1 MSASSPLSRFLQW
14 EQQYPDEVFLRQPF
28 QGQWK
33 SWTWKQAGDECR
45 RMAHALQQL
54 HLAPGSHIAVLSK
67 NCAHWIMADVAIMMA
82 GCISVP
88 IYPTLSATAIQPI
101 LEHSDSKA
109 IFIGK
114 LDDFSKQEQG
124 IPANLIR
131 ISFDTYGIKDQYNWS
146 ELIAQQPPLQ
156 QVYDWKHDELL
167 TIIYTSGTTGTPK
180 GVMHTVGNFDAAL
193 TVAIKELRLP
203 QRPDL
208 FSYLPLSH
216 IAERIGIEMNGI
228 YSGAVISFAESIDT
242 FAVNVAEIQPH
253 LFFAVPRL
261 WGKFREGILSKI
273 SQPKLNVL
281 LAIPF
286 LNTVIKK
293 GIKKKLGL
301 SRASHIY
308 SAAAPISVSLLKWFR
323 RLDITIIQAL
333 GMTEDCV
340 YAHFERPFDNKVG
353 SVGKPF
359 TGLQVKLSP
368 EGELRV
374 KSVANT
380 KGYYKEPQL
389 TAELFDEEGFLKTG
403 DLCEYDHDGF
413 LYVIGRLKDQFKTDK
428 GKYISPTPIET
439 KLLANTD
446 IEQTCVVGMG
456 IPQPIALVTISDIGR
471 TKTKEQ
477 LNQSLT
483 TSLQQINPLLENYEQ
498 LEKIVVM
505 KENWTIDNGLLTP
518 TLKVK
523 RNQVE
528 KIHQPYYSNW
538 FHHEEKIVWE

>member
-1 MSASSPLSRFLQW
+1 
-14 EQQYPDEVFLRQPF
+14 
-28 QGQWK
+28 
-33 SWTWKQAGDECR
+33 
-45 RMAHALQQL
+45 
-54 HLAPGSHIAVLSK
+54 
-67 NCAHWIMADVAIMMA
+67 
-82 GCISVP
+82 
-88 IYPTLSATAIQPI
+88 
-101 LEHSDSKA
+101 
-109 IFIGK
+109 
-114 LDDFSKQEQG
+114 
-124 IPANLIR
+124 
-131 ISFDTYGIKDQYNWS
+131 
-146 ELIAQQPPLQ
+146 
-156 QVYDWKHDELL
+156 
-167 TIIYTSGTTGTPK
+167 
-180 GVMHTVGNFDAAL
+180 
-193 TVAIKELRLP
+193 
-203 QRPDL
+203 
-208 FSYLPLSH
+208 
-216 IAERIGIEMNGI
+216 MNGI

-273 SQPKLNVL
+273 PQSKLNVL

-477 LNQSLT
+477 LNQSLVD
-483 TSLQQINPLLENYEQ
+483 SLQQINPLLENYEQ

-528 KIHQPYYSNW
+528 KIHQPYYTDW
-538 FHHEEKIVWE
+538 FHHTAIIVWE

>member
-1 MSASSPLSRFLQW
+1 MPASSPLNSFLQW
-14 EQQYPDEVFLRQPF
+14 EQQFPDEVFLRQPF

-54 HLAPGSHIAVLSK
+54 QLPPGSHVAVLSK

-228 YSGAVISFAESIDT
+228 YSGAMISFAESIDT

-273 SQPKLNVL
+273 SQSKLNVL

-477 LNQSLT
+477 LNQSLVD
-483 TSLQQINPLLENYEQ
+483 SLQQINPLLENYEQ

-528 KIHQPYYSNW
+528 KIHQPYYSDW
-538 FHHEEKIVWE
+538 FHHGEKIVWE